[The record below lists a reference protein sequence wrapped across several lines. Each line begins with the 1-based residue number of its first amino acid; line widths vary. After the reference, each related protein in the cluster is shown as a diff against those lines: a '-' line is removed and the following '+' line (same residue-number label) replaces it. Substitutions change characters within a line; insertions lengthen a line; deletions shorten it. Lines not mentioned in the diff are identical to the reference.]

1 MNNER
6 SSSSLSRKNSRS
18 CCGEKGH
25 EKFFWVP
32 KESFEFVHK
41 FKEGLQGQTLTND
54 LIESILFEV
63 FLMTYHFCLKKIAKL
78 NKIWVSKENKMKNN
92 YEKEIA
98 KVKRHYSSM
107 ISSGDVQA
115 KKTISRLQS
124 QLKSIKENNKE
135 NVLESKGMFFT
146 IDENKKSEENDK
158 EKQEIIKTLKNRIE
172 DLEIE
177 KNESVYDKTVYI
189 EGSYW
194 MRNKF
199 KL

>member
-1 MNNER
+1 
-6 SSSSLSRKNSRS
+6 
-18 CCGEKGH
+18 
-25 EKFFWVP
+25 
-32 KESFEFVHK
+32 
-41 FKEGLQGQTLTND
+41 
-54 LIESILFEV
+54 
-63 FLMTYHFCLKKIAKL
+63 MTYHFCLKKIAKL

-177 KNESVYDKTVYI
+177 KNESVYDKTDYI